1 MVEVKNVKSD
11 EITIRMAVL
20 EDAEEILNIYAPYV
34 TDSAISFEH
43 KVPDLKEFKKRMIDI
58 KEKFP
63 YLVAES
69 KGKIMGYCYASSFKN
84 RAAYDWSVE
93 TTVYLNPGYKGKGTG
108 RLLYNKLEEILK
120 AQHIL
125 NLNACIAYPHP
136 ESIAFHEK
144 MGYKMV
150 AHFHECGYKAGVW
163 YDMVWMEKMLGSH
176 VLDPLPVISADSVY
190 ETIL

>member
-1 MVEVKNVKSD
+1 MKSN
-11 EITIRMAVL
+11 EIKVRMAVL

-34 TDSAISFEH
+34 TDSAISFEYR
-43 KVPDLKEFKKRMIDI
+43 VPSLAEFKKRMIDI
-58 KEKFP
+58 KAKYP

-69 KGKIMGYCYASSFKN
+69 DGHIIGYCYASSFKN

-93 TTVYLNPGYKGKGTG
+93 TTIYLKSGFKGKGTG
-108 RLLYNKLEEILK
+108 RLLYKKLEAILE

-144 MGYKMV
+144 LGYKTV
-150 AHFHECGYKAGVW
+150 AHFHQCGYKAGVW

-176 VLDPLPVISADSVY
+176 EAEPLEVIPADKVE
-190 ETIL
+190 ETFL